1 MSITDLTPISW
12 RFTMTTLAM
21 GANAPI
27 SSPSFTLDVHL
38 PQGAQVDVTALQL
51 YADGKVR
58 GDDDMC
64 FYNQTSIG
72 GGAISLK
79 IAADTQSFSFD
90 LDKAG
95 ADVEKIVVNA
105 TLDGGVFSSV
115 NSLKISLSSDIDM
128 SVETAGRTEAAL
140 ILCEIYKRNSQWKIR
155 NVSQGFNGGLQALAE
170 HFGVDVAAPETPAPT
185 PKPAPVPVVVPVP
198 VARPAAPKP
207 VVPASTATPATVA
220 APTPV
225 TPTAPSPAIDLEK
238 VTLTKTESSI
248 LLNKDDGNFGRIRV
262 NLNWDQSIKKGGF
275 LGMGTRSVGLDLGAF
290 VESETG
296 DVAVI
301 QMLGD
306 SFGDFDELPFTKL
319 IADDTT
325 DTATEGKCLEINGSA
340 WSSLRRVLIF
350 AYMREG
356 VADWLETRGII
367 RIMVPG
373 QPEVEVRL
381 NELSSNKREIICAV
395 ALLEN
400 KNNQISIN
408 REVRLFEGHEQ
419 MDTVFGWHMSWQ
431 AGK

>member
-1 MSITDLTPISW
+1 
-12 RFTMTTLAM
+12 MTTLAM

-27 SSPSFTLDVHL
+27 SSPGFTLDVHL
-38 PQGAQVDVTALQL
+38 PQGAQIDVTALQL

-79 IAADTQSFSFD
+79 VVGDTQSFTFD
-90 LDKAG
+90 LDKAD

-105 TLDGGVFSSV
+105 TLDGGAFSSV
-115 NSLKISLSSDIDM
+115 NSLKISLSTDIDM
-128 SVETAGRTEAAL
+128 IVETSGRSEAAL
-140 ILCEIYKRNSQWKIR
+140 ILCEIYKRNNQWKIR

-170 HFGVDVAAPETPAPT
+170 HFGVDVAAPETPAAT
-185 PKPAPVPVVVPVP
+185 PKPVPVPVVPAAVVPTP
-198 VARPAAPKP
+198 VAASVVTP
-207 VVPASTATPATVA
+207 VTTPV

-225 TPTAPSPAIDLEK
+225 VPPATVTSAAVAVPTSVAPSAPSLAIDLEK
-238 VTLTKTESSI
+238 VTLTKDESSI
-248 LLNKDDGNFGRIRV
+248 SFSKGDGKFGRIRV
-262 NLNWDQSIKKGGF
+262 NLNWDKSIKKGGF

-296 DVAVI
+296 EVAVI
-301 QMLGD
+301 QMLGN
-306 SFGDFDELPFTKL
+306 SFGDFDELPFTQL
-319 IADDTT
+319 LADDAT
-325 DTATEGKCLEINGSA
+325 DASAEGKWLEINGGS

-356 VADWLETRGII
+356 VADWLETRGIV

-373 QPEVEVRL
+373 QAEVEVRL
-381 NELSSNKREIICAV
+381 NELSSNKREIMCAV

-400 KNNQISIN
+400 KDNQVSIN
-408 REVRLFEGHEQ
+408 RQVQLFEGHEQ
-419 MDTVFGWHMSWQ
+419 MDAVFGWHMSWE